1 MLSVACKKFN
11 MENSL
16 SASKN
21 PFANYRWR
29 IVALLFFATTINY
42 IDRNVLSFTM
52 IDESF
57 RKTMLGLPE
66 SATLTESDIN
76 RFKEL
81 MGYVDAAFKT
91 AYAFGFLL
99 VGWFI
104 DKVGTR
110 IGFGWSIF
118 VWSLAGIGNAF
129 VSSIRGLGL
138 TRFMLG
144 IGEAGNFPSASKS
157 VAEWF
162 PRKERSF
169 AIGIVNAGSN
179 LGVISTAFAVPYLT
193 IQYGWRA
200 SFVITGLLGLVL
212 IFFWLRYYKRPEDH
226 QSISKSELE
235 YIHTDK
241 DDSPENKKVSWG
253 KLLTYKQTWA
263 VVAAKFFPD
272 PIWYFYLTWLPDFFN
287 SSESLDQKL
296 DLKNIGIPFLIIY
309 LISDFGSIF
318 FGWLSS
324 KFINLGWNVGRA
336 RKTTM
341 LICALCVVPI
351 FFASITNNIFIAVA
365 LIALA
370 TAAHQGWSAHVYT
383 MGSDLFPK
391 SNVSSVIGIAGTF
404 GAVSGILLASTSGL
418 IRVKFGYLPLFI
430 MAGTN
435 YLVALAI
442 VQLLLPK
449 WERIKFTN

>member
-1 MLSVACKKFN
+1 
-11 MENSL
+11 
-16 SASKN
+16 
-21 PFANYRWR
+21 
-29 IVALLFFATTINY
+29 
-42 IDRNVLSFTM
+42 M

-66 SATLTESDIN
+66 AATLSESDIN

-91 AYAFGFLL
+91 AYALGFLL

-129 VSSIRGLGL
+129 VSSIRSLGF

-162 PRKERSF
+162 PRKER
-169 AIGIVNAGSN
+169 ALANGIINAGSN
-179 LGVISTAFAVPYLT
+179 IGVITTAFVVPYLT

-200 SFVITGLLGLVL
+200 SFIATGLLGIILVV
-212 IFFWLRYYKRPEDH
+212 FWLKYYKRPEEH
-226 QSISKSELE
+226 TTISKSELD
-235 YIHTDK
+235 YINTDK
-241 DDSPENKKVSWG
+241 EETPKGNTKVSWA
-253 KLLTYKQTWA
+253 KLLTFKQTWA
-263 VVAAKFFPD
+263 VAVCKFFPD

-296 DLKNIGIPFLIIY
+296 DLKNIGLPFLLIY
-309 LISDFGSIF
+309 LVSDFGSIF

-324 KFINLGWNVGRA
+324 KLISMGWEVGRA

-351 FFASITNNIFIAVA
+351 FFASITNNIFIAIG

-391 SNVSSVIGIAGTF
+391 SNVSSVIGMGGMF
-404 GAVSGILLASTSGL
+404 GAVSGILLASTAGI

-435 YLVALAI
+435 YLLALGI

-449 WERIKFTN
+449 WEQIKITNQ

>member
-1 MLSVACKKFN
+1 MTIKS
-11 MENSL
+11 S
-16 SASKN
+16 S
-21 PFANYRWR
+21 PIHNYRWR

-66 SATLTESDIN
+66 SAALTEPDVN
-76 RFKEL
+76 HFKEL

-91 AYAFGFLL
+91 AYALGFLL

-118 VWSLAGIGNAF
+118 VWSLAGFGNAF
-129 VSSIRGLGL
+129 VNSIRGLSF
-138 TRFMLG
+138 TRFILG
-144 IGEAGNFPSASKS
+144 IGEAGNFPSAGKS
-157 VAEWF
+157 IAEWF
-162 PRKERSF
+162 PKKERSF
-169 AIGIVNAGSN
+169 AIGVVNAGTN
-179 LGVISTAFAVPYLT
+179 VGVITTAFAVPYLT
-193 IQYGWRA
+193 LHYGWRV
-200 SFVITGLLGLVL
+200 SFIATGLLGIILVL
-212 IFFWLRYYKRPEDH
+212 FWLKFYKRPEEH
-226 QSISKSELE
+226 KSISKEELD
-235 YIHTDK
+235 YIHSDK
-241 DDSPENKKVSWG
+241 DETESAGTKVSW
-253 KLLTYKQTWA
+253 KNLLKYKQTWA
-263 VVAAKFFPD
+263 LIACKFFPD

-296 DLKNIGIPFLIIY
+296 DLKNIGIPFLLIY
-309 LISDFGSIF
+309 LVSDVGSIF

-324 KFINLGWNVGRA
+324 QFINIGWKVGRA

-391 SNVSSVIGIAGTF
+391 SNVSSVIGIGGMF
-404 GAVSGILLASTSGL
+404 GAVSGIALASTAGL

-435 YLVALAI
+435 YLLALAI
-442 VQLLLPK
+442 VQYLLPK
-449 WERIKFTN
+449 WERIKIVNQ